1 MSKASRP
8 VSTSTS
14 YGELRPGY
22 PDSIATAVT
31 ERLGRHPERAVEIGS
46 GTGKATRV
54 IARVTQGLV
63 CVEPSPGMAHELAR
77 RVPRITVVEA
87 SYEEWANTGP
97 GTFELVFGAMVWHL
111 LPTRRSAIAA
121 RLLTR
126 DGILALVGRVNR
138 VDDSSLEVRIND
150 VFRSVNY
157 PQGPRHND
165 WIADDLRDSG
175 HFGPIAHSRHDVTQE
190 LSTSDFCRLVT
201 TFSPYRGLDPER
213 QRVLL
218 DRLAK
223 TVDEA
228 GGSVPITWITTLF
241 LTGLPDPVVASRP
254 T

>member
-1 MSKASRP
+1 MSKTA
-8 VSTSTS
+8 TSTF
-14 YGELRPGY
+14 YEELRPGY

-31 ERLGRHPERAVEIGS
+31 ARLGRRPGNAVEIGS

-54 IARVTQGLV
+54 IAPATRGLV
-63 CVEPSPGMAHELAR
+63 CVEPSPDMARELTQ
-77 RVPRITVVEA
+77 RVPHITVVEA
-87 SYEEWANTGP
+87 SWEEWASTGP

-111 LPTRRSAIAA
+111 LPTQRSEIAA
-121 RLLTR
+121 RLLTP

-138 VDDSSLEVRIND
+138 VDDSSLEDRIND

-165 WIADDLRDSG
+165 WIADDLRGSG
-175 HFGPIAHSRHDVTQE
+175 YFGPITDSRHDVTQE

-201 TFSPYRGLDPER
+201 TFSPYRGLDPEGR
-213 QRVLL
+213 RVLL
-218 DRLAK
+218 DRLAE

-241 LTGLPDPVVASRP
+241 LAGLSTPSSYPGQV
-254 T
+254 